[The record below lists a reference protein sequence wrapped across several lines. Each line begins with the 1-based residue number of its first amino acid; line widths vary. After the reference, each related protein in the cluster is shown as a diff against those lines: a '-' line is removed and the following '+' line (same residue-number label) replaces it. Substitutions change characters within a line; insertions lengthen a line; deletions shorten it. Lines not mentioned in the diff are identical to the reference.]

1 MEVEV
6 DAATGNMV
14 TKDVRV
20 ELNLEGMAFQQF
32 VLFLKDTRNAMVV
45 GTERQAAF
53 DLYKAACE
61 LK

>member
-6 DAATGNMV
+6 DASTGNMV

-20 ELNLEGMAFQQF
+20 DLNLEGMAFQQF
-32 VLFLKDTRNAMVV
+32 VLFLKDTRNSMVV

-53 DLYKAACE
+53 DLYKGACE